1 MVELKFK
8 VTGQHLVLTTNL
20 CKVSKPVA
28 DTVNYYRCVFNY
40 NSDWNDLDEF
50 TVVFKNMSSGVTVGM
65 SLDSTA
71 VCFVPHEVLEN
82 TGVILCALKGVK
94 VENDVITYQITTD
107 VVKIFVQS
115 EEGLGDYDETF
126 EPTPNQYQQFVDL
139 VHQHSVDAV
148 NAMNTAVSARD
159 ASIIAKDQS
168 VAAKNTAVSAKD
180 IVVSAKDT
188 VLAAS
193 DAAVSAKDTAL
204 AARDIAVSAKDT
216 AVSSATSASDSASV
230 ATSKATEA
238 GTKATEAAMS
248 ASDALASKIAAE
260 FAEEKIENMTTTSVG
275 LDSDAEPYANKTET
289 ATGFNIEFGIPHG
302 EQGPKG
308 EIGPQGIQGP
318 KGDTGATGPQGEQG
332 IQGETGLQG
341 PKGDTGPQGPKG
353 ETGATGPQ
361 GPKGETGPQGIQG
374 PKGEDGTTYYTWIK
388 YADTPTSGMSDNP
401 TGKTYIGIAYNKST
415 TIESTNYSDYAW
427 SLIKG
432 DKGDKGDT
440 GATGPQ
446 GETGATG
453 PQGPKGE
460 TGATG
465 PQGPQGEQG
474 IQGEQGPKGDT
485 GATGPQGE
493 QGIQGET
500 GLQGPKG
507 DTGPQGPKGETG
519 AQGETGATGK
529 QGPKGD
535 TGPQGPQ
542 GEQGIQGE
550 RGETGNG
557 ILSVEKTATV
567 DNVDTYTITFTNGT
581 TYSYQVTNGED
592 GQGSGDM
599 LKSRYDTNDN
609 GKVDNAEK
617 ADTVSWSGVTDKPV
631 SYPPSSHDHDD
642 RYYTETE
649 TDDLLSGKAPVS
661 DVTALQ
667 SLVPPQ
673 ATSSNQLADKNFVN
687 SIVSDKVT
695 ASVSNGK
702 LIISK

>member
-82 TGVILCALKGVK
+82 TGVILCALKGAK

-148 NAMNTAVSARD
+148 NAMNTAISARD
-159 ASIIAKDQS
+159 TSITAKDQS

-180 IVVSAKDT
+180 I
-188 VLAAS
+188 
-193 DAAVSAKDTAL
+193 AVSAKDTAL
-204 AARDIAVSAKDT
+204 AARDTAVSAKD
-216 AVSSATSASDSASV
+216 AAASSATSASDSASV

-308 EIGPQGIQGP
+308 E
-318 KGDTGATGPQGEQG
+318 
-332 IQGETGLQG
+332 
-341 PKGDTGPQGPKG
+341 
-353 ETGATGPQ
+353 
-361 GPKGETGPQGIQG
+361 TGPQGIQG
-374 PKGEDGTTYYTWIK
+374 PK
-388 YADTPTSGMSDNP
+388 
-401 TGKTYIGIAYNKST
+401 
-415 TIESTNYSDYAW
+415 
-427 SLIKG
+427 
-432 DKGDKGDT
+432 
-440 GATGPQ
+440 
-446 GETGATG
+446 
-453 PQGPKGE
+453 
-460 TGATG
+460 
-465 PQGPQGEQG
+465 
-474 IQGEQGPKGDT
+474 
-485 GATGPQGE
+485 
-493 QGIQGET
+493 
-500 GLQGPKG
+500 
-507 DTGPQGPKGETG
+507 
-519 AQGETGATGK
+519 
-529 QGPKGD
+529 
-535 TGPQGPQ
+535 
-542 GEQGIQGE
+542 GIQGE

-557 ILSVEKTATV
+557 ILSVEKTSTV

-581 TYSYQVTNGED
+581 TYSYQVTNG
-592 GQGSGDM
+592 DM
-599 LKSRYDTNDN
+599 RKSRYDTNDN

-617 ADTVSWSGVTDKPV
+617 ADTVSWSGVTNKPV

>member
-302 EQGPKG
+302 EQGPQG
-308 EIGPQGIQGP
+308 EI
-318 KGDTGATGPQGEQG
+318 
-332 IQGETGLQG
+332 
-341 PKGDTGPQGPKG
+341 
-353 ETGATGPQ
+353 
-361 GPKGETGPQGIQG
+361 GPQGIQG

-446 GETGATG
+446 GETG
-453 PQGPKGE
+453 PQG
-460 TGATG
+460 
-465 PQGPQGEQG
+465 
-474 IQGEQGPKGDT
+474 IQGPKGDT

-507 DTGPQGPKGETG
+507 DTGPQGPKGDTG
-519 AQGETGATGK
+519 A
-529 QGPKGD
+529 

-542 GEQGIQGE
+542 GEQGIQGEQGPQGIQGE

-581 TYSYQVTNGED
+581 TYSYQVTNG
-592 GQGSGDM
+592 DM
-599 LKSRYDTNDN
+599 RKSRYDTNDN

-617 ADTVSWSGVTDKPV
+617 ADTVSWSGVTNKPV

-695 ASVSNGK
+695 ASVSNKK

>member
-302 EQGPKG
+302 E
-308 EIGPQGIQGP
+308 
-318 KGDTGATGPQGEQG
+318 
-332 IQGETGLQG
+332 
-341 PKGDTGPQGPKG
+341 
-353 ETGATGPQ
+353 Q

>member
-107 VVKIFVQS
+107 VVKMFVQS

-148 NAMNTAVSARD
+148 NAMDTAISARD
-159 ASIIAKDQS
+159 TSIIAKDQS

-204 AARDIAVSAKDT
+204 AARDIAVSSATSASDSASVATSKATEAGTKATEAAMSASDALAARDVAVSAKDT
-216 AVSSATSASDSASV
+216 AASSATSASDSASV

-238 GTKATEAAMS
+238 GTKATEAAMY

-302 EQGPKG
+302 EQGP
-308 EIGPQGIQGP
+308 
-318 KGDTGATGPQGEQG
+318 QGEQG
-332 IQGETGLQG
+332 IQGEQG
-341 PKGDTGPQGPKG
+341 PKGD
-353 ETGATGPQ
+353 
-361 GPKGETGPQGIQG
+361 
-374 PKGEDGTTYYTWIK
+374 
-388 YADTPTSGMSDNP
+388 
-401 TGKTYIGIAYNKST
+401 
-415 TIESTNYSDYAW
+415 
-427 SLIKG
+427 
-432 DKGDKGDT
+432 
-440 GATGPQ
+440 
-446 GETGATG
+446 TG

-485 GATGPQGE
+485 G
-493 QGIQGET
+493 
-500 GLQGPKG
+500 
-507 DTGPQGPKGETG
+507 PQGPKGETG
-519 AQGETGATGK
+519 A
-529 QGPKGD
+529 

-542 GEQGIQGE
+542 GETGPQGKTGPQGIQGE

-581 TYSYQVTNGED
+581 TYSYQVTNG
-592 GQGSGDM
+592 DM
-599 LKSRYDTNDN
+599 RKSRYDTNDN

-617 ADTVSWSGVTDKPV
+617 ADTVSWSGVTNKPV

-687 SIVSDKVT
+687 SIVSDKAT
-695 ASVSNGK
+695 ASVSNEK

>member
-82 TGVILCALKGVK
+82 TGVILCALKGAK

-180 IVVSAKDT
+180 I
-188 VLAAS
+188 
-193 DAAVSAKDTAL
+193 AVSAKDTAL
-204 AARDIAVSAKDT
+204 AARDTAVSAKD
-216 AVSSATSASDSASV
+216 AAASSATSASDSASV

-308 EIGPQGIQGP
+308 E
-318 KGDTGATGPQGEQG
+318 
-332 IQGETGLQG
+332 
-341 PKGDTGPQGPKG
+341 
-353 ETGATGPQ
+353 
-361 GPKGETGPQGIQG
+361 TGPQGIQG
-374 PKGEDGTTYYTWIK
+374 PK
-388 YADTPTSGMSDNP
+388 
-401 TGKTYIGIAYNKST
+401 
-415 TIESTNYSDYAW
+415 
-427 SLIKG
+427 
-432 DKGDKGDT
+432 
-440 GATGPQ
+440 
-446 GETGATG
+446 
-453 PQGPKGE
+453 
-460 TGATG
+460 
-465 PQGPQGEQG
+465 
-474 IQGEQGPKGDT
+474 
-485 GATGPQGE
+485 
-493 QGIQGET
+493 
-500 GLQGPKG
+500 
-507 DTGPQGPKGETG
+507 
-519 AQGETGATGK
+519 
-529 QGPKGD
+529 
-535 TGPQGPQ
+535 
-542 GEQGIQGE
+542 GIQGE

-581 TYSYQVTNGED
+581 TYSYQVTNG
-592 GQGSGDM
+592 DM
-599 LKSRYDTNDN
+599 RKSRYDTNDN

-617 ADTVSWSGVTDKPV
+617 ADTVSWSGVTNKPV

>member
-193 DAAVSAKDTAL
+193 DVAVSAKDTSLAARDIAVSAKDTAVSSATSASDSASVATSKATEAGTKATEAAMSASDAL

-308 EIGPQGIQGP
+308 E
-318 KGDTGATGPQGEQG
+318 
-332 IQGETGLQG
+332 
-341 PKGDTGPQGPKG
+341 
-353 ETGATGPQ
+353 
-361 GPKGETGPQGIQG
+361 TGPQGIQG

-440 GATGPQ
+440 GATGSQ

-453 PQGPKGE
+453 P
-460 TGATG
+460 
-465 PQGPQGEQG
+465 
-474 IQGEQGPKGDT
+474 QGPKGDT

-507 DTGPQGPKGETG
+507 DTGPQGPKGDTG
-519 AQGETGATGK
+519 A
-529 QGPKGD
+529 
-535 TGPQGPQ
+535 TGPQGPKGEIGPQ
-542 GEQGIQGE
+542 GETGPQGIQGE

-581 TYSYQVTNGED
+581 TYSYQVTNG
-592 GQGSGDM
+592 DM
-599 LKSRYDTNDN
+599 RKSRYDTNDN

-617 ADTVSWSGVTDKPV
+617 ADTVSWSGVTNKPV

>member
-353 ETGATGPQ
+353 ETGA
-361 GPKGETGPQGIQG
+361 
-374 PKGEDGTTYYTWIK
+374 
-388 YADTPTSGMSDNP
+388 
-401 TGKTYIGIAYNKST
+401 
-415 TIESTNYSDYAW
+415 
-427 SLIKG
+427 
-432 DKGDKGDT
+432 
-440 GATGPQ
+440 
-446 GETGATG
+446 
-453 PQGPKGE
+453 
-460 TGATG
+460 
-465 PQGPQGEQG
+465 
-474 IQGEQGPKGDT
+474 
-485 GATGPQGE
+485 
-493 QGIQGET
+493 
-500 GLQGPKG
+500 
-507 DTGPQGPKGETG
+507 
-519 AQGETGATGK
+519 QGETGATGK

>member
-8 VTGQHLVLTTNL
+8 VTGQHLVLTTDL

-180 IVVSAKDT
+180 I
-188 VLAAS
+188 
-193 DAAVSAKDTAL
+193 AVSAKDTAL
-204 AARDIAVSAKDT
+204 AARDVAVSAKD
-216 AVSSATSASDSASV
+216 AAASSATSASDSASV

-308 EIGPQGIQGP
+308 E
-318 KGDTGATGPQGEQG
+318 
-332 IQGETGLQG
+332 
-341 PKGDTGPQGPKG
+341 
-353 ETGATGPQ
+353 
-361 GPKGETGPQGIQG
+361 
-374 PKGEDGTTYYTWIK
+374 DGTTYYTWIK

-440 GATGPQ
+440 GATG
-446 GETGATG
+446 
-453 PQGPKGE
+453 
-460 TGATG
+460 
-465 PQGPQGEQG
+465 
-474 IQGEQGPKGDT
+474 
-485 GATGPQGE
+485 
-493 QGIQGET
+493 
-500 GLQGPKG
+500 LQGPKG
-507 DTGPQGPKGETG
+507 DTGPQGPKGDTG
-519 AQGETGATGK
+519 A
-529 QGPKGD
+529 
-535 TGPQGPQ
+535 TGPQGPK
-542 GEQGIQGE
+542 GETGPQGIQGE

-673 ATSSNQLADKNFVN
+673 ATSSNQLADKSFVN

-695 ASVSNGK
+695 ASVSNEK

>member
-40 NSDWNDLDEF
+40 NSDWNNLDEF

-82 TGVILCALKGVK
+82 TGVILCALKGAK

-148 NAMNTAVSARD
+148 NAMNTAISARD
-159 ASIIAKDQS
+159 TSITAKDQS

-180 IVVSAKDT
+180 T
-188 VLAAS
+188 
-193 DAAVSAKDTAL
+193 AVSAKDTAL
-204 AARDIAVSAKDT
+204 AARDIAVSAKD
-216 AVSSATSASDSASV
+216 AAASSATSASDSASV

-238 GTKATEAAMS
+238 GTKATEAAMY
-248 ASDALASKIAAE
+248 ASDALASKTAAE

-275 LDSDAEPYANKTET
+275 LDSNAEPYANKTET
-289 ATGFNIEFGIPHG
+289 ETGFNIEFGIPHG

-308 EIGPQGIQGP
+308 ETGPQGIQGP
-318 KGDTGATGPQGEQG
+318 KGEQG
-332 IQGETGLQG
+332 IQGEQG
-341 PKGDTGPQGPKG
+341 PKGD
-353 ETGATGPQ
+353 TGATGPQ

-374 PKGEDGTTYYTWIK
+374 PKG
-388 YADTPTSGMSDNP
+388 
-401 TGKTYIGIAYNKST
+401 
-415 TIESTNYSDYAW
+415 
-427 SLIKG
+427 
-432 DKGDKGDT
+432 
-440 GATGPQ
+440 
-446 GETGATG
+446 
-453 PQGPKGE
+453 
-460 TGATG
+460 
-465 PQGPQGEQG
+465 
-474 IQGEQGPKGDT
+474 
-485 GATGPQGE
+485 
-493 QGIQGET
+493 
-500 GLQGPKG
+500 
-507 DTGPQGPKGETG
+507 
-519 AQGETGATGK
+519 
-529 QGPKGD
+529 
-535 TGPQGPQ
+535 
-542 GEQGIQGE
+542 IQGE

-567 DNVDTYTITFTNGT
+567 DKVDTYTITFTNGT

-667 SLVPPQ
+667 SLVPSQ
-673 ATSSNQLADKNFVN
+673 ATSSNQLADKSFVN
-687 SIVSDKVT
+687 STVATNTATFRGTFDSVAELEAYSGAKTNNDYAFVIEYSAVVPTEVAAYKRYKYNGSSWVFEYELNNSSFTAEQWASINSGITGALVSSISDKVT
-695 ASVSNGK
+695 ASVSNEK

>member
-361 GPKGETGPQGIQG
+361 GP
-374 PKGEDGTTYYTWIK
+374 
-388 YADTPTSGMSDNP
+388 
-401 TGKTYIGIAYNKST
+401 
-415 TIESTNYSDYAW
+415 
-427 SLIKG
+427 
-432 DKGDKGDT
+432 
-440 GATGPQ
+440 
-446 GETGATG
+446 
-453 PQGPKGE
+453 
-460 TGATG
+460 
-465 PQGPQGEQG
+465 QGEQG

>member
-28 DTVNYYRCVFNY
+28 DTVNYYSCVFNY

-148 NAMNTAVSARD
+148 NAMNTAVSVRD

-193 DAAVSAKDTAL
+193 DVAVSAKDTTL

-308 EIGPQGIQGP
+308 ETGPQGI
-318 KGDTGATGPQGEQG
+318 
-332 IQGETGLQG
+332 QG

-353 ETGATGPQ
+353 ETGP
-361 GPKGETGPQGIQG
+361 
-374 PKGEDGTTYYTWIK
+374 
-388 YADTPTSGMSDNP
+388 
-401 TGKTYIGIAYNKST
+401 
-415 TIESTNYSDYAW
+415 
-427 SLIKG
+427 
-432 DKGDKGDT
+432 
-440 GATGPQ
+440 
-446 GETGATG
+446 
-453 PQGPKGE
+453 
-460 TGATG
+460 
-465 PQGPQGEQG
+465 
-474 IQGEQGPKGDT
+474 
-485 GATGPQGE
+485 
-493 QGIQGET
+493 
-500 GLQGPKG
+500 
-507 DTGPQGPKGETG
+507 
-519 AQGETGATGK
+519 
-529 QGPKGD
+529 
-535 TGPQGPQ
+535 
-542 GEQGIQGE
+542 QGIQGE

-673 ATSSNQLADKNFVN
+673 ATSSNQLADKSFVN

-695 ASVSNGK
+695 ASVSNEK

>member
-302 EQGPKG
+302 P
-308 EIGPQGIQGP
+308 QGP

-332 IQGETGLQG
+332 IQG
-341 PKGDTGPQGPKG
+341 
-353 ETGATGPQ
+353 
-361 GPKGETGPQGIQG
+361 I
-374 PKGEDGTTYYTWIK
+374 
-388 YADTPTSGMSDNP
+388 
-401 TGKTYIGIAYNKST
+401 
-415 TIESTNYSDYAW
+415 
-427 SLIKG
+427 
-432 DKGDKGDT
+432 
-440 GATGPQ
+440 
-446 GETGATG
+446 
-453 PQGPKGE
+453 
-460 TGATG
+460 
-465 PQGPQGEQG
+465 
-474 IQGEQGPKGDT
+474 
-485 GATGPQGE
+485 
-493 QGIQGET
+493 
-500 GLQGPKG
+500 
-507 DTGPQGPKGETG
+507 
-519 AQGETGATGK
+519 
-529 QGPKGD
+529 
-535 TGPQGPQ
+535 
-542 GEQGIQGE
+542 QGIQGE

-581 TYSYQVTNGED
+581 TYSYQVTNG
-592 GQGSGDM
+592 DM
-599 LKSRYDTNDN
+599 RKSRYDTNDN

-617 ADTVSWSGVTDKPV
+617 ADTVSWSGVTNKPV

>member
-460 TGATG
+460 TGA
-465 PQGPQGEQG
+465 
-474 IQGEQGPKGDT
+474 
-485 GATGPQGE
+485 
-493 QGIQGET
+493 
-500 GLQGPKG
+500 
-507 DTGPQGPKGETG
+507 
-519 AQGETGATGK
+519 QGETGATGK

>member
-148 NAMNTAVSARD
+148 NAMNTAVSA
-159 ASIIAKDQS
+159 KD
-168 VAAKNTAVSAKD
+168 TAVSAKD
-180 IVVSAKDT
+180 I
-188 VLAAS
+188 
-193 DAAVSAKDTAL
+193 
-204 AARDIAVSAKDT
+204 
-216 AVSSATSASDSASV
+216 
-230 ATSKATEA
+230 
-238 GTKATEAAMS
+238 
-248 ASDALASKIAAE
+248 ALASKIAAE

-308 EIGPQGIQGP
+308 E
-318 KGDTGATGPQGEQG
+318 
-332 IQGETGLQG
+332 
-341 PKGDTGPQGPKG
+341 
-353 ETGATGPQ
+353 
-361 GPKGETGPQGIQG
+361 
-374 PKGEDGTTYYTWIK
+374 
-388 YADTPTSGMSDNP
+388 
-401 TGKTYIGIAYNKST
+401 
-415 TIESTNYSDYAW
+415 
-427 SLIKG
+427 
-432 DKGDKGDT
+432 
-440 GATGPQ
+440 
-446 GETGATG
+446 
-453 PQGPKGE
+453 

-465 PQGPQGEQG
+465 PQGPQGE
-474 IQGEQGPKGDT
+474 
-485 GATGPQGE
+485 TGP
-493 QGIQGET
+493 
-500 GLQGPKG
+500 
-507 DTGPQGPKGETG
+507 
-519 AQGETGATGK
+519 
-529 QGPKGD
+529 
-535 TGPQGPQ
+535 
-542 GEQGIQGE
+542 QGIQGE

-599 LKSRYDTNDN
+599 LKLRYDTNDN

-617 ADTVSWSGVTDKPV
+617 ADTVSWSGVTNKPV

-667 SLVPPQ
+667 S
-673 ATSSNQLADKNFVN
+673 A
-687 SIVSDKVT
+687 VSDKVT
-695 ASVSNGK
+695 ASVSNEK

>member
-82 TGVILCALKGVK
+82 TGVILCALKGAK

-180 IVVSAKDT
+180 I
-188 VLAAS
+188 
-193 DAAVSAKDTAL
+193 AVSAKDTAL
-204 AARDIAVSAKDT
+204 AARDTAVSAKD
-216 AVSSATSASDSASV
+216 AAASSATSASDSASV

-248 ASDALASKIAAE
+248 ASDALASKTAAE

-308 EIGPQGIQGP
+308 E
-318 KGDTGATGPQGEQG
+318 
-332 IQGETGLQG
+332 
-341 PKGDTGPQGPKG
+341 
-353 ETGATGPQ
+353 
-361 GPKGETGPQGIQG
+361 TGPQGI
-374 PKGEDGTTYYTWIK
+374 
-388 YADTPTSGMSDNP
+388 
-401 TGKTYIGIAYNKST
+401 
-415 TIESTNYSDYAW
+415 
-427 SLIKG
+427 
-432 DKGDKGDT
+432 
-440 GATGPQ
+440 
-446 GETGATG
+446 
-453 PQGPKGE
+453 QGPKGE

-507 DTGPQGPKGETG
+507 DTGPQGPKGDTG
-519 AQGETGATGK
+519 A
-529 QGPKGD
+529 
-535 TGPQGPQ
+535 TGPQGPKGEIGPQ
-542 GEQGIQGE
+542 GETGPQGIQGE

-581 TYSYQVTNGED
+581 TYSYQVTNG
-592 GQGSGDM
+592 DM
-599 LKSRYDTNDN
+599 RKSRYDTNDN

-617 ADTVSWSGVTDKPV
+617 ADTVSWSGVTNKPV

>member
-8 VTGQHLVLTTNL
+8 VIGQHLVLTTNL

-82 TGVILCALKGVK
+82 TGVILCALKGAK

-248 ASDALASKIAAE
+248 ASDALVSKIAAE

-308 EIGPQGIQGP
+308 EIG
-318 KGDTGATGPQGEQG
+318 E
-332 IQGETGLQG
+332 
-341 PKGDTGPQGPKG
+341 
-353 ETGATGPQ
+353 
-361 GPKGETGPQGIQG
+361 QGIQG
-374 PKGEDGTTYYTWIK
+374 PKGEDGSTYYTWIK

-415 TIESTNYSDYAW
+415 PTESTNYSDYAW
-427 SLIKG
+427 SLI
-432 DKGDKGDT
+432 KGDKGDT

-453 PQGPKGE
+453 PQG
-460 TGATG
+460 
-465 PQGPQGEQG
+465 EQG
-474 IQGEQGPKGDT
+474 IQGETGPQGPKGDTGEQGPQGETGSQGPKGDT
-485 GATGPQGE
+485 GATGNGISAITYYYKTTTTQTAPTASTITSTTMPTMSETNKYLWQKEIIEYTDGTKQTTVLLLAVYGDKGATGPQGE
-493 QGIQGET
+493 QGV
-500 GLQGPKG
+500 QGPKG
-507 DTGPQGPKGETG
+507 DTG
-519 AQGETGATGK
+519 ADGK
-529 QGPKGD
+529 
-535 TGPQGPQ
+535 T
-542 GEQGIQGE
+542 
-550 RGETGNG
+550 
-557 ILSVEKTATV
+557 
-567 DNVDTYTITFTNGT
+567 
-581 TYSYQVTNGED
+581 SYFHI
-592 GQGSGDM
+592 
-599 LKSRYDTNDN
+599 K
-609 GKVDNAEK
+609 
-617 ADTVSWSGVTDKPV
+617 
-631 SYPPSSHDHDD
+631 
-642 RYYTETE
+642 
-649 TDDLLSGKAPVS
+649 
-661 DVTALQ
+661 
-667 SLVPPQ
+667 
-673 ATSSNQLADKNFVN
+673 
-687 SIVSDKVT
+687 
-695 ASVSNGK
+695 
-702 LIISK
+702 

>member
-28 DTVNYYRCVFNY
+28 DTVNYYSCVFNY

-82 TGVILCALKGVK
+82 TGVILCALKGAK

-148 NAMNTAVSARD
+148 NAMNTAVSVRD

-193 DAAVSAKDTAL
+193 DVAVSAKDTTL

-308 EIGPQGIQGP
+308 ETGPQGI
-318 KGDTGATGPQGEQG
+318 
-332 IQGETGLQG
+332 QG

-353 ETGATGPQ
+353 ETGP
-361 GPKGETGPQGIQG
+361 
-374 PKGEDGTTYYTWIK
+374 
-388 YADTPTSGMSDNP
+388 
-401 TGKTYIGIAYNKST
+401 
-415 TIESTNYSDYAW
+415 
-427 SLIKG
+427 
-432 DKGDKGDT
+432 
-440 GATGPQ
+440 
-446 GETGATG
+446 
-453 PQGPKGE
+453 
-460 TGATG
+460 
-465 PQGPQGEQG
+465 
-474 IQGEQGPKGDT
+474 
-485 GATGPQGE
+485 
-493 QGIQGET
+493 
-500 GLQGPKG
+500 
-507 DTGPQGPKGETG
+507 
-519 AQGETGATGK
+519 
-529 QGPKGD
+529 
-535 TGPQGPQ
+535 
-542 GEQGIQGE
+542 QGIQGE

-673 ATSSNQLADKNFVN
+673 ATSSNQLADKSFVN

-695 ASVSNGK
+695 ASVSNEK